1 MAVYFCADGGGTKLL
16 MLAFDE
22 ELRLL
27 ATARGA
33 GVSTLIATPEQVKEN
48 MLGEVRAMMK
58 EFSFE
63 PTLYQLLGLDKEK

>member
-48 MLGEVRAMMK
+48 MRD
-58 EFSFE
+58 
-63 PTLYQLLGLDKEK
+63 TLLLKK